1 MIYPYCKAC
10 KKRESACLLPAN
22 HRAQG
27 KVVWCADFLLGGKK
41 GKRVRKVFK
50 AGVSKKDVEKYEH
63 LLIADFE
70 RGVFLPQDKGKT
82 LFEVVLDKYLNE
94 HIIPNT
100 RSTTSQYNIKEI
112 KKLLGNYAIGLI
124 TLEQLQKTREKFKE
138 DSGDSNAGVN
148 RMFSTLKT
156 ALRRAVEW
164 GYIQRSP
171 AEFLRD
177 LPVKE
182 TIPRFLTIEE
192 IHRLRSQIKDE
203 RLSQYVLVLLHTGIR
218 PIDIEALS
226 WADVDLNNRIIHV
239 TTHKGRKP
247 HRYSVPIDDEL
258 MRVLQRRFK
267 DTNGQGVVFD
277 TSNLRKLAE
286 KAISDSGINK
296 DRKPEERFTIYGLK
310 HCYASHLL
318 MNGATIFDVAKLLGH
333 TDTKMVMKHYG
344 FLTMEHLRKTQGLI
358 NLTKQTPL
366 EVIK

>member
-1 MIYPYCKAC
+1 M
-10 KKRESACLLPAN
+10 LPAN
-22 HRAQG
+22 HRAQS

-41 GKRVRKVFK
+41 GKRIRKIFK
-50 AGVSKKDVEKYEH
+50 SGVTKKDVEKYEH
-63 LLIADFE
+63 LMIADYE
-70 RGVFLPQDKGKT
+70 RGTFLPQDKGRAP
-82 LFEVVLDKYLNE
+82 FSEVLDKYLNE
-94 HIIPNT
+94 HILPNT
-100 RSTTSQYNIKEI
+100 RSTTTKYNIEEI
-112 KKLLGNYAIGLI
+112 KRLLGQYAVGLI
-124 TLEQLQKTREKFKE
+124 TLEQLQKTRDKFKQ

-164 GYIQRSP
+164 GYIQKSP

-182 TIPRFLTIEE
+182 TIPRFLTVEE

-203 RLSQYVLVLLHTGIR
+203 RLSHYVSVLLHTGIR
-218 PIDIEALS
+218 PVDIESLT
-226 WADVDLNNRIIHV
+226 WTDIDLNNRVIHV

-247 HRYSVPIDDEL
+247 HRYAVPIDNEL
-258 MRVLQRRFK
+258 MRVLQSRLK
-267 DTNGQGVVFD
+267 ATNGKGVVFD

-344 FLTMEHLRKTQGLI
+344 FLTQEHLKNVQSKI
-358 NLTKQTPL
+358 NLTPEIKQL
-366 EVIK
+366 EVI